1 MDGYLKIKTKIDNK
15 DVDKG
20 IVELENKI
28 KKLQDDNS
36 KSSKE
41 QASLEKEINQYK
53 ELYQKAEQ
61 YKNKIKELKKEKEAM
76 LKGNPALAV
85 QMDTS
90 ELTLLNSQ
98 IEETKQ
104 KYSQATKEI
113 DKQASKI
120 EKVYFKLEKV
130 KSKQVENNA
139 KISQYKQKIEQIN
152 INKIKKSLDTVGK
165 NLQTQIG
172 KIGKMA
178 FVVIGLRTAWS
189 AVRSAISS
197 VSQYNSQVSVD
208 FEYMRYCIANLIA
221 PAVQGLIKLLYTVL
235 SYINAITSAWFGIN
249 LFSNSSVKAFQ
260 KMQSSASGAATSA
273 KEMQKSLQGFDE
285 KNVMSNTSNSS
296 SGGSGVDTPGTDLSD
311 IQGDVPK
318 WLQWIVNN
326 KEIILSTLAGI
337 AGGITGIKLL
347 NFLSEL
353 GLIENKLLG
362 IKALGI
368 GVLIAG
374 IVYTIQSLLEY
385 LKNPTWEN
393 FGEIIQGIG
402 VALLGLALIVG
413 SVPLA
418 VTGAVVL
425 IVGIITKYWEQI
437 KSFLQSGIDWLTSKI
452 DWVRDNFGILGET
465 IYKIFIDV
473 LQLVLNI
480 FDNVF
485 KTIKGVFDGIV
496 QFIKGVF
503 TGNWQQAWDGLK
515 QIFSSVWNGIKGIVT
530 SVFTTIKNTISNIV
544 NGIWNIIKGL
554 INSITGGINILIK
567 GINKISFDVPDWVPG
582 IGGKKFGF
590 NIPEIPQL
598 ARGGIISQPTQAII
612 GEAGKEAVVPLENNL
627 EWLDILA
634 TKIAGKINTNGNVS
648 VYLDGRL
655 IQRQIAKREQQLA
668 FAQNGR

>member
-20 IVELENKI
+20 IVELEEKI

-41 QASLEKEINQYK
+41 QTSLEKEINQYE
-53 ELYQKAEQ
+53 ELHQKAEQ
-61 YKNKIKELKKEKEAM
+61 YKNKIKELKNEKEAM
-76 LKGNPALAV
+76 LKSNPALAV
-85 QMDTS
+85 QMDTP
-90 ELTLLNSQ
+90 ELALLNSQ

-130 KSKQVENNA
+130 KSKQTENNA
-139 KISQYKQKIEQIN
+139 KISQFKQKIESIEAN
-152 INKIKKSLDTVGK
+152 NVEKSLNSVGK
-165 NLQTQIG
+165 NIQTQIG

-178 FVVIGLRTAWS
+178 FAVIELRIAWGV
-189 AVRSAISS
+189 VRSAINT
-197 VSQYNSQVSVD
+197 VTQYNSQVSAD

-249 LFSNSSVKAFQ
+249 LFGNASVENFK
-260 KMQSSASGAATSA
+260 KMKDNMGGTAKSA
-273 KEMQKSLQGFDE
+273 KEIQKSLQGFDE
-285 KNVMSNTSNSS
+285 MNVLQDNSSSNSS
-296 SGGSGVDTPGTDLSD
+296 SSNGGLPTNDLSGM
-311 IQGDVPK
+311 QAEVPK
-318 WLQWIVNN
+318 WLQWIIDN
-326 KEIILSTLAGI
+326 KETIISALTGI
-337 AGGITGIKLL
+337 AGGILAIK
-347 NFLSEL
+347 FGLS
-353 GLIENKLLG
+353 G

-385 LKNPTWEN
+385 LKDPTWEN
-393 FGEIIQGIG
+393 FGKIIQGIG
-402 VALLGLALIVG
+402 TSILGLGLLIGSVPAIVTGAIILIVG
-413 SVPLA
+413 
-418 VTGAVVL
+418 T
-425 IVGIITKYWEQI
+425 ITKYWEQI

-485 KTIKGVFDGIV
+485 KTIKGVFDGII

-544 NGIWNIIKGL
+544 SGIWNIIKGL

-582 IGGKKFGF
+582 IGGQKWGF
-590 NIPEIPQL
+590 NIPQIPQL
-598 ARGGIISQPTQAII
+598 ARGGIINQPTQAII

-655 IQRQIAKREQQLA
+655 IQRQISKREQQLA